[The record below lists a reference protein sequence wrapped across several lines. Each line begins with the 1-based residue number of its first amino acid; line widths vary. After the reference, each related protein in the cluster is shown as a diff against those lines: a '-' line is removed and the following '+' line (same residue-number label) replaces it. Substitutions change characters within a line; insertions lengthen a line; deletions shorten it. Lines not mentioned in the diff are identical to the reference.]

1 MKRIGI
7 LMLAVILTG
16 ALSFAGFAADAAKA
30 NPQAKSARGM
40 VTAVDVAGKSLTI
53 ETKRKDKTES
63 MTVTVGDDAKI
74 KVNGKDA
81 KLDDVKAG
89 MRAKVSLSDD
99 GKMAKEVSANDV
111 KKSGEGKKDK
121 GGK

>member
-7 LMLAVILTG
+7 LMLAVILIG

-30 NPQAKSARGM
+30 KPQGKNAHGM

-53 ETKRKDKTES
+53 GMKKKDKTES
-63 MTVTVGDDAKI
+63 MTVMVGDDTKI

-89 MRAKVSLSDD
+89 MRANAVLSDD
-99 GKMAKEVSANDV
+99 GKMAKEVSAHDV
-111 KKSGEGKKDK
+111 KKGGEGKKDK